1 MVSFSC
7 DNCMDVFTK
16 KKIDNHIGNCQPKFI
31 TCIDCHVRFYDNS
44 YTSHTSCISEAEKV
58 EGSLYKGKK
67 TTPQSNGK
75 SNGSDAKQTPSN
87 LPTKQSSQVT
97 KKESDNN
104 NKTTTSEAVNPKSN
118 PKGDDKKKHNAPEKK
133 TEAKKSTKTKKEE
146 EKEKEKEEEEEE
158 EVVVEDKE
166 EEKGDN
172 EANGGDEV
180 DTTHKKEKTNGKKGK
195 EKKDTKRKRESEDE
209 EKPKKNKEAKN
220 HPEDQ
225 RDIFESVELEKVVI
239 EILKQEDGLSVEIL
253 REKISKRFEVYLENS
268 LHKTLNEGHGGRYL
282 YLKKRNQVKI
292 NPKYDEE

>member
-1 MVSFSC
+1 
-7 DNCMDVFTK
+7 MDVFTK

-87 LPTKQSSQVT
+87 LPTKQSSKVT
-97 KKESDNN
+97 KKETDD
-104 NKTTTSEAVNPKSN
+104 NKTTTTSESVNPKSN

-133 TEAKKSTKTKKEE
+133 TEAKKPTNPK
-146 EKEKEKEEEEEE
+146 KEKEEEV
-158 EVVVEDKE
+158 VVVEEKE
-166 EEKGDN
+166 EVEKEDN
-172 EANGGDEV
+172 EVNGGDEV
-180 DTTHKKEKTNGKKGK
+180 DSTHKKEKTNGKKSK

-253 REKISKRFEVYLENS
+253 REKISKRFEVYLEKS
-268 LHKTLNEGHGGRYL
+268 LHKTLGEGHGGRYL